1 MTTLLHDLLF
11 RSAELYP
18 DGPALVFQNNI
29 TTYSALASSVRR
41 FAGALRHA
49 NVGPR
54 DRVGIFLDKRPEAVV
69 ALMGAAA
76 SGAVFVPINPALR
89 PTQVAHII
97 ADCGIKILVTSRHR
111 IAEFGE
117 ALSAC
122 HTLARIVL
130 VEDEEA
136 PSNCGTVA
144 CGPML
149 KFIEAGAGE
158 DVTPTRRADTEMVG
172 ILYTSGSTGEPKG
185 VVLSHRNFV
194 SRAKSVSECFNL
206 TTNDR
211 ILNLPHYSFGFGL
224 DQLFNAFMPG
234 RARSC
239 ITM

>member
-1 MTTLLHDLLF
+1 MIELLDDLLF
-11 RSAELYP
+11 HAAELYP
-18 DGPALVFQNNI
+18 DSPALVFQDSV

-49 NVGPR
+49 NVDPR

-69 ALMGAAA
+69 VLMGAAA
-76 SGAVFVPINPALR
+76 SGAVFVPINPALK

-122 HTLARIVL
+122 HTLDRIVL

-136 PSNCGTVA
+136 PSNRGSIA
-144 CGPML
+144 CEPMC
-149 KFIEAGAGE
+149 KFMEAGAGE
-158 DVTPTRRADTEMVG
+158 DFTPTRRADAEMVG

-194 SRAKSVSECFNL
+194 SRAKSVSESFNL
-206 TTNDR
+206 TANDR

-224 DQLFNAFMPG
+224 DQLFNAFLCRGMLGP
-234 RARSC
+234 A
-239 ITM
+239 